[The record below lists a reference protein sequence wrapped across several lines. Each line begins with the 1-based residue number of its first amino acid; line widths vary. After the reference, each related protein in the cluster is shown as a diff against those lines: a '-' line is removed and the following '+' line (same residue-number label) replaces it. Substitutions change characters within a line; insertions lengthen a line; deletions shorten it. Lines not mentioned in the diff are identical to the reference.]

1 MDSYVM
7 PQLAP
12 GMPPLPPRF
21 LKLPLDP
28 RGYPVPRFCYQRDD
42 GTYDF
47 RVIAPGWP
55 ERCTRNRLCWLC
67 GEKLGKFMCA
77 VIGPMCA
84 INRNT
89 AEPPCHRECAEFA
102 VQACPFMRFPNRK
115 RDTAD
120 LPEEGYKAGGEE
132 VAIQRNP
139 GVTALYTMTDYK
151 PRWVDSGGGR
161 KSLMFTLGEPVEV
174 TWWAHGR
181 TATREEIMASIEG
194 GLPILRKM
202 AEAEGKDAIEHLEQI
217 TERGLKLV
225 PAA

>member
-1 MDSYVM
+1 MT
-7 PQLAP
+7 QLAP
-12 GMPPLPPRF
+12 GMPPLPTRF
-21 LKLPLDP
+21 MKLPLDH
-28 RGYPVPRFCYQRDD
+28 RGYPVPKFCWQHPD

-47 RVIAPGWP
+47 RVVKPGWP
-55 ERCTRNRLCWLC
+55 EACRRQKLCWLC
-67 GEKLGKFMCA
+67 GEPLGRFMCF

-115 RDTAD
+115 RDEVD
-120 LPEEGYKAGGEE
+120 LPEDGRKPGGEE
-132 VAIQRNP
+132 AMIMRNP
-139 GVTALYTMTDYK
+139 GVTCLWIT
-151 PRWVDSGGGR
+151 
-161 KSLMFTLGEPVEV
+161 KSYRPYRAQDGQSVLIEIGEPVEV

-181 TATREEIMASIEG
+181 KANRAEIMHSINT
-194 GLPILRKM
+194 GLPLLRSL
-202 AEAEGKDAIEHLEQI
+202 AEKEGSKAIEQLQYV